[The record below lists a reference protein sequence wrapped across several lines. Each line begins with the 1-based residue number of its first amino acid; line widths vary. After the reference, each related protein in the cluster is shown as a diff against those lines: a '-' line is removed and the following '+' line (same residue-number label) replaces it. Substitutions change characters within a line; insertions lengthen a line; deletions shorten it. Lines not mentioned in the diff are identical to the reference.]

1 MKTIVLD
8 TNVLVS
14 GLLSPYGPPGRILDA
29 IVAGGLTLVFDDR
42 ILGEYEDVLT
52 RQEFGFDPQHIRA
65 LLRFFETEGR
75 RVAARP
81 LAISLPDRD
90 DVMFIEVAVAGRAD
104 AIVTGNKAHF
114 PKEGY
119 GGIPVLSPAECLERL
134 TQPE

>member
-14 GLLSPYGPPGRILDA
+14 GLLSPYGPPGRILDT
-29 IVAGGLTLVFDDR
+29 ILAGSLTLVFDDR

-52 RQEFGFDPQHIRA
+52 RQEFGFDAGHVRA
-65 LLRFFETEGR
+65 LLRFFEAEGR

-81 LAISLPDRD
+81 LDISLPDCD

-114 PKEGY
+114 PKGDY

-134 TQPE
+134 RQPE